1 MVDWSRV
8 STERAMLYWPS
19 LERTEDTELLCCGSN
34 VKNSGTTE
42 TDCSSNTVTLATE
55 TNEKSE
61 LDLHD
66 IIASDSFSDINRL
79 LRVTSLVI
87 RFILNIKRKFNDT
100 EGGGGEREGEERKKE
115 GKRGEK
121 EGKKKGK
128 DEGERKEGKKGK
140 EEKEERGG
148 KEEEKRKI

>member
-79 LRVTSLVI
+79 LRVTSLVL

-100 EGGGGEREGEERKKE
+100 ELVCGAIEGEEINTAGNLWYKE
-115 GKRGEK
+115 VQKPFKASLSLNSCHKWNAATYSRFGHS
-121 EGKKKGK
+121 
-128 DEGERKEGKKGK
+128 
-140 EEKEERGG
+140 
-148 KEEEKRKI
+148 